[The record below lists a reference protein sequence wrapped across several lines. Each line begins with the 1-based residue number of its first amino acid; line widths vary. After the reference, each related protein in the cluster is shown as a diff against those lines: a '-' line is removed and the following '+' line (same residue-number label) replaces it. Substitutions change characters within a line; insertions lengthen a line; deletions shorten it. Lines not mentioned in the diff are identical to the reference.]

1 MGYQTEQVVGKVR
14 ERTPCRAREEA
25 RGGTGR
31 EGGAGR
37 GEGGKGDGAVAV
49 AVAVAMA
56 ATVPGTVVVVE
67 NLDVVVAVVAVV
79 PGAMEEAVTVALA
92 FAATVALAVVMALDL
107 AVTVAEDVEVAV
119 PRAVG
124 AAMTVADGCGGA
136 TGEERC
142 VGDPVDHRIPPS
154 QSLCCGCDLQ
164 RNTATAIS
172 ATSRHSDG
180 WPPATVAV
188 MLAARHIPRRRRR
201 SGRGDRRNGRGRPAT
216 CAWQQADRD

>member
-1 MGYQTEQVVGKVR
+1 MVAAVT
-14 ERTPCRAREEA
+14 
-25 RGGTGR
+25 GT
-31 EGGAGR
+31 
-37 GEGGKGDGAVAV
+37 VAV
-49 AVAVAMA
+49 IGDLDVDVAM
-56 ATVPGTVVVVE
+56 VVA
-67 NLDVVVAVVAVV
+67 VAVVAVV
-79 PGAMEEAVTVALA
+79 PGAVEEAVVVALA
-92 FAATVALAVVMALDL
+92 FSAAVALAVVMALDL